1 MTKNIE
7 RLALRLSSEDRAA
20 MRTIA
25 DALALQAP
33 TAAPWARVTMSEAIR
48 AALRVAAGVA
58 KAGPLP
64 L

>member
-1 MTKNIE
+1 
-7 RLALRLSSEDRAA
+7 